1 MASAATVAVDGSVRA
16 PATIETDRLVLRRPL
31 VSDAATVFARY
42 AGDPAVTRFLGWR
55 THRSVFDTQLFL
67 ACCDAEWR
75 QSGVGPY
82 LIQSREDG
90 ELLGSAGLR
99 MVSPQQAVIGYLL
112 AQDAWGQGYATEA
125 LRALRDLAMRLGVLR
140 LSALCHPDHRASS
153 RVMEKCGFTREG
165 LLRGHAQF
173 PNLAPGVAT
182 DVVCYASVFDTGW
195 NPLAI

>member
-55 THRSVFDTQLFL
+55 THRSVSDTQLFL

-99 MVSPQQAVIGYLL
+99 MVSPQQAAIGYLL

-173 PNLAPGVAT
+173 PNLTPGVAA